1 MIFISFYAYFS
12 LPVSVH
18 NNTTTYAT
26 VAAGTTITASRK
38 FIMLMINC
46 HCYSA
51 KATCPE
57 GAELASVAGFLI
69 NLVSSIITD
78 TAITM

>member
-1 MIFISFYAYFS
+1 MIFISFYAYLS

-18 NNTTTYAT
+18 NNTATYPT
-26 VAAGTTITASRK
+26 VAAGTAVTARRK
-38 FIMLMINC
+38 FIVLMINC

-57 GAELASVAGFLI
+57 VAGLVSAAGFLI
-69 NLVSSIITD
+69 NRVSSTITE